1 MSQAKSLKVF
11 VDYEL
16 CEANALCMQAAP
28 EVFRLDDKDNLVL
41 LQEEPSESLREKVEK
56 AVRMCPKGALS
67 IG

>member
-11 VDYEL
+11 VDYDL
-16 CEANALCMQAAP
+16 CEANALCVKAAP
-28 EVFRLDDKDNLVL
+28 EVFQLDAQDNLVL
-41 LQEEPSESLREKVEK
+41 LQEDAPDELRSKIEK

>member
-1 MSQAKSLKVF
+1 VSQAKSLKVF

-16 CEANALCMQAAP
+16 CEANALCLQAAP
-28 EVFRLDDKDNLVL
+28 EVFQLDDQDNLTL
-41 LQEEPSESLREKVEK
+41 LQEEPAESLREKVAK